1 MRPGKAYRDRRTF
14 TSTLRLLGSCY
25 KPSCYKVIQ
34 HKVWAGDNGSFI
46 FGFFVVVIVLK
57 DYRKV
62 LTFVLMQN
70 IILIA
75 FKTQQNHKKLINKS
89 ADSCI

>member
-1 MRPGKAYRDRRTF
+1 MA
-14 TSTLRLLGSCY
+14 
-25 KPSCYKVIQ
+25 V
-34 HKVWAGDNGSFI
+34 SF
-46 FGFFVVVIVLK
+46 FVFFVVVIVLK

-89 ADSCI
+89 ADSCNWSLDFIFRLQ